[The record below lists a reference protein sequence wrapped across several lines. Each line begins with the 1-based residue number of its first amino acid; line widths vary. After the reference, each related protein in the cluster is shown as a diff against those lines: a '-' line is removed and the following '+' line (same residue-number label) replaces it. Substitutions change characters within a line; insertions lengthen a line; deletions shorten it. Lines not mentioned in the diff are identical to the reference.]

1 MHISFTKHDAD
12 ISQSCKAVTDY
23 LDKENSSREKEF
35 ENFMDE
41 FESNQLA
48 DFDQQIEKQNLF
60 FTSDESDGDQYL
72 NQSSATDLI
81 DNNRSSRAKEN
92 ESKFFILNV
101 SPSKDELEQLNRI
114 IDLELKSRG
123 IQEKEIDLLNQN
135 AEGKQQ
141 LMMIK
146 NDLMHQC
153 LREYTNDVMK
163 DYAENFNRTVYS
175 NPDQLPNR
183 KEEVQIN
190 AQTRKELERL
200 NIDKKN
206 LKYAEKY
213 QTIRKQKAAALGK
226 DLSVRK
232 MTEKDLVW
240 VAKVEEKRTYKGNDK
255 WVRENRKIKKEIK
268 SLESG
273 KGNADK
279 IEKLQSQLHRDRA
292 TGEIVREG
300 LRKGGQQYHVHV
312 IVSRYDNCPNARFKG
327 SISPLAN
334 HRNSKVAGKN
344 AQVGFNRDEFF
355 KKVELSFDKKFRY
368 ERTRSYE
375 KFNEQKK
382 IRSGKKS
389 NVESLSKGLSSNL
402 IAPIKNEVFK
412 KSGLYELQKL
422 NINSTISKE
431 LGFRVPLT
439 IPKTPLEV
447 AVKTIKTVITKMSDV
462 SKGY

>member
-23 LDKENSSREKEF
+23 LDKENSSREKKF

-41 FESNQLA
+41 FESNQLT

-60 FTSDESDGDQYL
+60 FTSDESAGDQYL
-72 NQSSATDLI
+72 NQNSATDLI
-81 DNNRSSRAKEN
+81 DKNISSRAKEN

-114 IDLELKSRG
+114 IDLELKSKG
-123 IQEKEIDLLNQN
+123 IHEKQVNLLNQT

-163 DYAENFNRTVYS
+163 DYAENFNRTVYA

-190 AQTRKELERL
+190 AQTRAELERL
-200 NIDKKN
+200 NIDKKDPE
-206 LKYAEKY
+206 YAEKF
-213 QTIRKQKAAALGK
+213 QSIREQKAASLGK

-232 MTEKDLVW
+232 MTKKDLVW

-273 KGNADK
+273 IGNDDK
-279 IEKLQSQLHRDRA
+279 IEKLKSQLHKDRA

-382 IRSGKKS
+382 IRSGKKN

-402 IAPIKNEVFK
+402 TAPLKNEVFK

-439 IPKTPLEV
+439 IPKTPLEI
-447 AVKTIKTVITKMSDV
+447 AVRTIKTVITKMSDV